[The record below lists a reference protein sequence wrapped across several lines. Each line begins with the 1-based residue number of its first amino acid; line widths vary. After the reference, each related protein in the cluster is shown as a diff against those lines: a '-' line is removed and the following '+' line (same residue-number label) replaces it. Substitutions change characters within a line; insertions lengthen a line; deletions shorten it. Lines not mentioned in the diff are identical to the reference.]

1 MKDKKEKENENQN
14 QNQNKKENQKENE
27 NKIVGA
33 LLNIKIHLKNI
44 DGIFDY
50 SSSKNNCFNVFVKK
64 KDKIKSFIA
73 RTENNNIKSFQNQS
87 DFNSAKPL
95 FQITYVKNFKME
107 NPLFKENMAENELNI
122 NSINNYIWYVVN
134 SVDNI
139 DSNKK
144 KESIDSNKKDDIID
158 SKENEDYYLSEND
171 ILKFGKVK
179 YIVKEIHIE
188 NNKNININNNKK
200 IFDLNHICKAHKY
213 CEFCKGLMI
222 KFYEYDEFEHFNC
235 IKDWINDRIITRE
248 NEIVNSYYFNIFQC
262 KEYIRRNCNEEKCEK
277 DDCCKKCN
285 IYYPL
290 YFKLDQNGNPSEE
303 EKKGQKE
310 YFEFYEIKKPEKC
323 DYLILE
329 SLPHIDKTSNSPK
342 IEKDIHIIKLTGK
355 DINIGSGQNNDVVIH
370 DKSVCKMHSVIKHD
384 KYNGKLLIKN
394 KSKRAG
400 TLVLI
405 KNKIVDLS
413 EKEKYFRVDKTFFSA
428 RLIKKEEIK
437 NLIKDLKEDEDVKI
451 LEL

>member
-1 MKDKKEKENENQN
+1 MKDIKEKD
-14 QNQNKKENQKENE
+14 
-27 NKIVGA
+27 IVGVWM
-33 LLNIKIHLKNI
+33 NMKNHLRTV

-50 SSSKNNCFNVFVKK
+50 NSSNNNCFNVLVMK
-64 KDKIKSFIA
+64 KSFIV
-73 RTENNNIKSFQNQS
+73 RNIKNNKIKYYKQQGEIPR
-87 DFNSAKPL
+87 DEK
-95 FQITYVKNFKME
+95 I
-107 NPLFKENMAENELNI
+107 LFKINYFQDNPKIEKAIFKSNLEQNEKEI
-122 NSINNYIWYVVN
+122 NSINEYIWYVIN
-134 SVDNI
+134 SVE
-139 DSNKK
+139 SNG
-144 KESIDSNKKDDIID
+144 INK
-158 SKENEDYYLSEND
+158 NEDYYLSEND

-188 NNKNININNNKK
+188 NKTNNINNNINMYNNAK
-200 IFDLNHICKAHKY
+200 IFKTNYICEEYKK
-213 CEFCKGLMI
+213 CEFCDDLMVRLCKCEDYEHI
-222 KFYEYDEFEHFNC
+222 KC
-235 IKDWINDRIITRE
+235 IKDWINDRFIERE
-248 NEIVNSYYFNIFQC
+248 SDNKLVKSYYFSIFQC
-262 KEYIRRNCNEEKCEK
+262 KEYIKRNCNEENCENEN
-277 DDCCKKCN
+277 CCKKCN
-285 IYYPL
+285 TYYPL
-290 YFKLDQNGNPSEE
+290 YFTLAQKKNTSKE
-303 EKKGQKE
+303 EKKEQKE
-310 YFEFYEIKKPEKC
+310 EKKYIEFYEIKKPEKC

-413 EKEKYFRVDKTFFSA
+413 EKEKYFQVDKTFFSA

-451 LEL
+451 IEL